1 MQILVHYVQVKNI
14 TLNFTENVNSHASI
28 EFIKNT
34 KPDIIFCFGWSR
46 ILKEEILN
54 LAPMGVLGY
63 HPTKTPSNRGRHPL
77 IWAIALG
84 LKKTASTFFFMD
96 RGADSGDVLSQKE
109 VVIEYKDNAES
120 LYQKIIDTSKIQLEE
135 FLPKLI
141 SKNFE
146 KHKQETTNVNYWRK
160 RSFDDG
166 CIDWRMPAESIHNL
180 VRALSKPYEGAH
192 FVYDDTFIS
201 MENRYYN

>member
-1 MQILVHYVQVKNI
+1 MLAKLIQMEAEVVGVLSMKTSKLNSDYADLSSLCSSKNI

-63 HPTKTPSNRGRHPL
+63 HPARLPSNRGRHPL

-135 FLPKLI
+135 FLPKP
-141 SKNFE
+141 NF
-146 KHKQETTNVNYWRK
+146 KK
-160 RSFDDG
+160 
-166 CIDWRMPAESIHNL
+166 L
-180 VRALSKPYEGAH
+180 
-192 FVYDDTFIS
+192 
-201 MENRYYN
+201 